1 MVPLLTRFTSF
12 SKPRF
17 HESSVERCPSSM
29 VSVPKHQMTL
39 NSELAAEASQRSIY
53 SRMMNAPPKRGSLD
67 GATSRLPKRCRL
79 FRCRECHKEKSA
91 RCHREVARGG
101 LHSVGLDA
109 RIALSEIEMR
119 PALSE
124 APAHSLK
131 AAARLLKHPLHDSRI
146 VVTESQ
152 IVIQRR
158 ETMRLARLL
167 HFIQL

>member
-1 MVPLLTRFTSF
+1 MNPGRAL
-12 SKPRF
+12 
-17 HESSVERCPSSM
+17 
-29 VSVPKHQMTL
+29 
-39 NSELAAEASQRSIY
+39 SEQHGQRTQAPNDIEFGVGSRSLAAEYLFAHDECPAQAGKLGRGHVETAEKMSAIPLPGMPQR
-53 SRMMNAPPKRGSLD
+53 L
-67 GATSRLPKRCRL
+67 
-79 FRCRECHKEKSA
+79 KSA